1 VSVDLCL
8 FHIVSNTLFFCSVGP
23 DPLTRYTLIPNNT
36 NVIPTVTD
44 NLFGQGL
51 IEQQLIA
58 VSFEPLNST
67 SETNGELTFGSIDS
81 SKFTE
86 PITYLYVRAA
96 TWLLGLLWLMGLR
109 SPLTKTAP
117 SSFFWGIDASLQ
129 YGNGNG
135 NGSVNIL
142 NTTAGIVD
150 TGTTLLGLST
160 GKLLRD

>member
-1 VSVDLCL
+1 MSVDLCL
-8 FHIVSNTLFFCSVGP
+8 FRIVSNTLSRSVGP
-23 DPLTRYTLIPNNT
+23 DLLTRYTLIPNNT

-44 NLFGQGL
+44 NLFDQGL
-51 IEQQLIA
+51 IEQKLIA
-58 VSFEPLNST
+58 VSFEPLT
-67 SETNGELTFGSIDS
+67 SALETNGELTFGSTDS

-86 PITYLYVRAA
+86 PITYLCVCA
-96 TWLLGLLWLMGLR
+96 TAVWITLAHPNLR

-142 NTTAGIVD
+142 NITAGIVD
-150 TGTTLLGLST
+150 TGTSLLGLAT